1 MIQKSNLNVL
11 LQWGYFTAKYLQSCM
26 SNEYNT
32 GATQKFQNNKEVI
45 FKKQHPS
52 YFLNIEIN
60 VGNIML
66 NLFQNILLGSMEATY
81 KQ

>member
-1 MIQKSNLNVL
+1 M

-66 NLFQNILLGSMEATY
+66 NLFQNILLGSNLQAVMISS
-81 KQ
+81 